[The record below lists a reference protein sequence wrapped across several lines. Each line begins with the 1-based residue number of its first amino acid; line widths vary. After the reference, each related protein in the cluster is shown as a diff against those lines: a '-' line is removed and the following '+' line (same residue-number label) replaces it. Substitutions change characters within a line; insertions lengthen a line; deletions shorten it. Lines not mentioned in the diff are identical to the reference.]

1 MGIGARDSAFGVP
14 GRPEG
19 LRYKPAPRG
28 AGLQACRVSAEPRA
42 PVSEGVESPP
52 VKYSLHLQSR
62 SVQVA
67 ADLERV
73 MNTPGEDLAPAA
85 LAIARVEYPS
95 LDTGEYL
102 DAIERMG
109 DDAAARV
116 ERTGARG
123 QDAIKVLNEYLYD
136 EQRFTGN
143 RQRYDDPRN
152 SFLNEVLD
160 RRTGIPISLAVV
172 YLEVA
177 RRAGVHV
184 AGVNFPG
191 HFLLRAADERARLR
205 YGGDFLIVDPF
216 HGGALL
222 SEGDCRE
229 MLRQHVGED
238 AAFDRTL
245 LEPATRHEIVVRMLV
260 NLKRLYVRMRSF
272 PQARFVADLLLT
284 VDPSAVWELRDRG
297 LLAYQLED
305 FGAALRDLETYLRLM
320 SRHGEEQSA
329 TDMSAGSQESNPD
342 SAERPDEGT
351 QVWEHI
357 KNLRKRVAG
366 FN

>member
-1 MGIGARDSAFGVP
+1 MKYA
-14 GRPEG
+14 
-19 LRYKPAPRG
+19 LQ
-28 AGLQACRVSAEPRA
+28 LQAR
-42 PVSEGVESPP
+42 
-52 VKYSLHLQSR
+52 SL
-62 SVQVA
+62 QVA
-67 ADLERV
+67 ADLQKAL
-73 MNTPGEDLAPAA
+73 NAPGEDLAPAA

-95 LDTGEYL
+95 LDIAGYL

-109 DDAAARV
+109 DAAAGRV
-116 ERTGARG
+116 SRAGARG
-123 QDAIKVLNEYLYD
+123 EHAIKVLNEYLYD
-136 EQRFTGN
+136 DQRFTGN
-143 RQRYDDPRN
+143 RARYDDPRN
-152 SFLNEVLD
+152 SFLNEVID

-184 AGVNFPG
+184 TGVNFPG
-191 HFLLRAADERARLR
+191 HFLLRAGEDGERQPYADDL
-205 YGGDFLIVDPF
+205 LIVDPF

-222 SEGDCRE
+222 SEVDCRE
-229 MLRQHVGED
+229 MLRQHIGEE
-238 AAFDRTL
+238 AAFDRDL

-284 VDPSAVWELRDRG
+284 VDPSAVSELRDRG
-297 LLAYQLED
+297 LLAYHLQD
-305 FGAALRDLETYLRLM
+305 FGAALRDLESYLRLLPRQAHET
-320 SRHGEEQSA
+320 SGDLVLEAGDEIEEAA
-329 TDMSAGSQESNPD
+329 TVDD
-342 SAERPDEGT
+342 DDGT

>member
-1 MGIGARDSAFGVP
+1 
-14 GRPEG
+14 
-19 LRYKPAPRG
+19 
-28 AGLQACRVSAEPRA
+28 
-42 PVSEGVESPP
+42 
-52 VKYSLHLQSR
+52 
-62 SVQVA
+62 
-67 ADLERV
+67 
-73 MNTPGEDLAPAA
+73 
-85 LAIARVEYPS
+85 
-95 LDTGEYL
+95 
-102 DAIERMG
+102 
-109 DDAAARV
+109 
-116 ERTGARG
+116 
-123 QDAIKVLNEYLYD
+123 
-136 EQRFTGN
+136 
-143 RQRYDDPRN
+143 
-152 SFLNEVLD
+152 LNEVLD

-222 SEGDCRE
+222 SEIDCRE

-238 AAFDRTL
+238 AAFDRDL
-245 LEPATRHEIVVRMLV
+245 LAPATRHEIVVRMLV

-284 VDPSAVWELRDRG
+284 VDPSAVSELRDRG
-297 LLAYQLED
+297 LLAYHLQD
-305 FGAALRDLETYLRLM
+305 FGAALRDLETYLQLLP
-320 SRHGEEQSA
+320 RHGDDLPPSDITAQAGDDTGGSEQNE
-329 TDMSAGSQESNPD
+329 DDGS
-342 SAERPDEGT
+342 

-357 KNLRKRVAG
+357 KNLRKRVAS